1 MNSKARTTKAGGALS
16 LLRKKEENKMDFE
29 TLKTIENEAERTAA
43 TYEIFNEDARLNRSK
58 AAKVEFIT
66 TCRAIE
72 SVLVP
77 GARILDIGAGAGEYS
92 LHFAKQGYVVT
103 AVELSPANIAAFEQK
118 ITPGNPI
125 NLLQGNALDLS
136 MFADVSFDVVLLMGP
151 LYHLSRAADRDRA
164 IAEAKRVCT
173 PDGTIFFAFIS
184 NDMVVL
190 TELAYRPTFFSENT
204 YDHDSFK
211 AEDFPF
217 VFFTLEQMRQMLTQN
232 GIVIRR
238 EIAADGVSELLEDTI
253 NALSDEDYAQ
263 YVRYHLYCSE
273 KPEMLGRS
281 SHLLF
286 MGR

>member
-1 MNSKARTTKAGGALS
+1 
-16 LLRKKEENKMDFE
+16 MDFE
-29 TLKTIENEAERTAA
+29 TLKFIQNEAERTAA
-43 TYEIFNEDARLNRSK
+43 TYEIFNEDLRLNRSK

-66 TCRAIE
+66 TSRAIE
-72 SVLVP
+72 SALFP
-77 GARILDIGAGAGEYS
+77 GARMLDIGAGAGEYS
-92 LHFAKQGYVVT
+92 LHFAKQGYAVT
-103 AVELSPANIAAFEQK
+103 AVELSPANIAAFQPK
-118 ITPGNPI
+118 ISPEHPI
-125 NLLQGNALDLS
+125 RLLQGNALDLS
-136 MFADVSFDVVLLMGP
+136 MFADASFDVVLLMGP

-190 TELAYRPTFFSENT
+190 TELAYHPQFFSEET

-211 AEDFPF
+211 VEDFPF
-217 VFFTLEQMRQMLTQN
+217 VFFTLDQMRQMLVQN
-232 GIVIRR
+232 GIAIRR

-286 MGR
+286 AGR